1 MKPEDFSFLCK
12 LLYERTGLVLGTDKM
27 YLIESRLS
35 PVARKWGMNGLDAL
49 TQGLR
54 AGRDTELLRDVSDA
68 MMTNESLFFR
78 DIKPFEQLKQVVL
91 PKLQQTRAQKK
102 VIRIWS
108 AACSTGQE
116 PYTLAMILS
125 EDVAKYGDWKIEI
138 VATDISKEALDRA
151 KAGTYT
157 QFEVQRGLP
166 INMLVKYFKQ
176 NGDKWQIDQ
185 KLRNMIQFRE
195 FNLLQDPGTLGQFD
209 VVFCRNVLIY
219 FDQSTKSGVLDRIA
233 KLLAADG
240 VLYLGGAETVLGV
253 SDKFAPLPGQRGVYG
268 VVADKLA
275 PKQAVRA

>member
-35 PVARKWGMNGLDAL
+35 PVARKWGMSGLDAL

-91 PKLQQTRAQKK
+91 PKLQQSRAQKK

-209 VVFCRNVLIY
+209 VVLCRNVLIY

-233 KLLAADG
+233 KLLAPDG

-268 VVADKLA
+268 VVAEKMA

>member
-1 MKPEDFSFLCK
+1 
-12 LLYERTGLVLGTDKM
+12 
-27 YLIESRLS
+27 
-35 PVARKWGMNGLDAL
+35 
-49 TQGLR
+49 
-54 AGRDTELLRDVSDA
+54 
-68 MMTNESLFFR
+68 MTNESLFFR
-78 DIKPFEQLKQVVL
+78 DIKPFEQLKQLVL
-91 PKLQQTRAQKK
+91 PKLQQSRATKK

-125 EDVAKYGDWKIEI
+125 EDVAKYGDWRIEI

-209 VVFCRNVLIY
+209 VVLCRNVLIY

-268 VVADKLA
+268 VVAEKMA

>member
-1 MKPEDFSFLCK
+1 MKPEDFSYLCK

-49 TQGLR
+49 TAGLR
-54 AGRDTELLRDVSDA
+54 AGRDADLLRDVSDA

-78 DIKPFEQLKQVVL
+78 DIKPFEQLRQVML
-91 PKLQQTRAQKK
+91 PKLQQSRAQRKS
-102 VIRIWS
+102 IRIWS

-125 EDVAKYGDWKIEI
+125 EDTAKFSDWKIEI
-138 VATDISKEALDRA
+138 VATDISKDALDRA
-151 KAGTYT
+151 KAGIYT

-176 NGDKWQIDQ
+176 QGDKWQISPQ
-185 KLRNMIQFRE
+185 LRQMIQFRD
-195 FNLLQDPGTLGQFD
+195 FNLLQDPTSLGQFD
-209 VVFCRNVLIY
+209 VVLCRNVLIY
-219 FDQSTKSGVLDRIA
+219 FDQTTKSGVLDRVA

-268 VVADKLA
+268 LVEKAGA
-275 PKQAVRA
+275 KQAVRA